1 MPLESGDEPD
11 PTAVGS
17 YAASTGVL
25 SLLPDLSRADAPS
38 LATISFARWLMR
50 RHADRSYVGPA
61 GGVSALSPGR
71 SGAEALPQLLALQA
85 RRDAR

>member
-1 MPLESGDEPD
+1 LPLESGDEPD
-11 PTAVGS
+11 LTAVGS
-17 YAASTGVL
+17 HAASTGNL
-25 SLLPDLSRADAPS
+25 SLLPDLSRTDAPS

-50 RHADRSYVGPA
+50 HAGRSYVGPTV
-61 GGVSALSPGR
+61 GVSPLSPGR

>member
-1 MPLESGDEPD
+1 LPLESGDELD
-11 PTAVGS
+11 LTAVGS

-50 RHADRSYVGPA
+50 HADRSYVGPA

-71 SGAEALPQLLALQA
+71 SGAEALPQLLALQT